1 MGSRAE
7 ASLYSLGDE
16 ACSLLTPIQDGVS
29 EVLGASIALLEKD
42 RVEVSFM
49 LKWMVNFGLNPNQL
63 NMLIYDTL
71 TINGTI
77 HYYDDC
83 TGQQYTIYLNP

>member
-42 RVEVSFM
+42 SVEEALM
-49 LKWMVNFGLNPNQL
+49 LKWMINFGLNPNQL

-71 TINGTI
+71 TIKRTI
-77 HYYDDC
+77 HYYDNC
-83 TGQQYTIYLNP
+83 TEQ